1 MMDRV
6 ILHCD
11 CNSFFASVE
20 TISHPEYASVPMA
33 VAGSEEAR
41 RGIILAKNQLAG
53 KYGVK
58 TAETIREAKRKCPNL
73 LLVPPHHSEYARISA
88 VVRRIYERYTDKVEP
103 FGMDECWLDVTAS
116 QLLYGNGEAIA
127 NHIRETVKREVG
139 ITVSV
144 GVSFNKI
151 FAKLGSDY
159 KKPDAVT
166 VILREDVERIVY
178 PLPVESMLFVG
189 RRTADSLRNIGIR
202 TIGDLAAAGEAFL
215 KARFGKM
222 GQQLSVYARG
232 EDQSPV
238 ADAAAV
244 SDPKSV
250 GSGMTFRRDLVTL
263 DDVRLGVMTLAEDVA
278 ARLRKSGMVA
288 GTVAV
293 HIKDPMLHSISRQK
307 PQSPPSNLAR
317 EISKTALEIVE
328 SAWRIGA
335 PIRMLTVTGS
345 NLLHAGDVVEQIGFF
360 DGDAEGARKK
370 TEKLEETVDRLR
382 AKFGSGAVK
391 SGAVLGNELG
401 IGEGSIRHDQRKA
414 EDE

>member
-20 TISHPEYASVPMA
+20 TISHPEYAAVPMA

-41 RGIILAKNQLAG
+41 HGIILAKNQLAG

-73 LLVPPHHSEYARISA
+73 LLVPPHHGEYARISA
-88 VVRRIYERYTDKVEP
+88 IVRQIYERYTDKVEP
-103 FGMDECWLDVTAS
+103 FGMDECWLDVTGS
-116 QLLYGNGEAIA
+116 LLLYGSGEKIA
-127 NHIRETVKREVG
+127 HHIRETVKKEVG

-166 VILREDVERIVY
+166 VIMREDVERIVY

-189 RRTADSLRNIGIR
+189 RRTADSLKSVGIR
-202 TIGDLAAAGEAFL
+202 TIGELAAAGEVFL
-215 KARFGKM
+215 TNRFGKM
-222 GQQLSVYARG
+222 GRQLAVYARG
-232 EDQSPV
+232 EDESPV

-250 GSGMTFRRDLVTL
+250 GSGMTFRRDLVTE
-263 DDVRLGVMTLAEDVA
+263 DEVRLGIMTLAEDVA
-278 ARLRKSGMVA
+278 SRLRKKDMVCH
-288 GTVAV
+288 TVTV

-317 EISKTALEIVE
+317 EITKTAMEILHT
-328 SAWRIGA
+328 AWKRGA

-345 NLLHAGDVVEQIGFF
+345 NLTHADEVVEQIGFF
-360 DGDAEGARKK
+360 DGDRDEARKK
-370 TEKLEETVDRLR
+370 TEKLEATVDRLR

-391 SGAVLGNELG
+391 SGAVIGNELG
-401 IGEGSIRHDQRKA
+401 IGEGSIRRDKRKE

>member
-1 MMDRV
+1 MDRV

-20 TISHPEYASVPMA
+20 TISHPEYARVPMA

-53 KYGVK
+53 QYGVK
-58 TAETIREAKRKCPNL
+58 TAETIREAKRKCPDL
-73 LLVPPHHSEYARISA
+73 LLVPPHHGEYARISA
-88 VVRRIYERYTDKVEP
+88 IVRRIYERYTDKVEP
-103 FGMDECWLDVTAS
+103 FGMDECWLDVTGS
-116 QLLYGNGEAIA
+116 LLLYGSGENIA

-178 PLPVESMLFVG
+178 PLPVEMMLYVG
-189 RRTADSLRNIGIR
+189 RRTAESLRNIGIR
-202 TIGDLAAAGEAFL
+202 TIGDLAAAGEVFL
-215 KARFGKM
+215 QSRFGKM
-222 GQQLSVYARG
+222 GKQLSVYARG
-232 EDQSPV
+232 EDDSPV

-250 GSGMTFRRDLVTL
+250 GSGMTFRRDLATE
-263 DDVRLGVMTLAEDVA
+263 DDVRLGILTLAEDVA
-278 ARLRKSGMVA
+278 SRLRKKGMVCS
-288 GTVAV
+288 TVAV

-317 EISKTALEIVE
+317 EISGTAMEIVL

-335 PIRMLTVTGS
+335 PIRMLTVTASG
-345 NLLHAGDVVEQIGFF
+345 LVHADEVVEQIGFF
-360 DGDAEGARKK
+360 DGERDEERKK
-370 TEKLEETVDRLR
+370 TEKLETALDRLR

-401 IGEGSIRHDQRKA
+401 IGEGAIRHDARKE